1 MIEVSVLIV
10 SGSKEGSGV
19 SAHNAQTHQSLCC
32 SHIQSM
38 DVDEDSKP
46 SQISNPAGKVFK
58 RLPYPNLVCF
68 KTSYSYI

>member
-38 DVDEDSKP
+38 DVDEDSK
-46 SQISNPAGKVFK
+46 QKLDLTNPAVYFG
-58 RLPYPNLVCF
+58 
-68 KTSYSYI
+68 IGA